1 MWRFHPEPDGCFRF
15 ALAHAQLFRRLG
27 HDDGPLTALGETVA
41 SEGRPQIEKLLATV
55 IQLKASDLHITVGQP
70 PVIRHHGR
78 MRRLDTK
85 SLNNDDATSLMKA
98 ITPDR
103 CQQELQ
109 EKGGSDFAIE
119 FTDGYRFRVAVF
131 KQRGNIGLVLR
142 RIPSQFLTFEQ
153 LRMPD
158 AIKRLITRPRGL
170 LLVTGPTGSGKTTS
184 LASMMNF
191 INDNYD
197 RHMITLEDPIEYYH
211 QHKKCT
217 VNQREIGVDVPDFK
231 EGIRRALRM
240 DPDIILVGEMRDLA
254 TIHAAIEA
262 AETGHV
268 VFGTLHT
275 SGASSTIN
283 RIIDVFPKEQ
293 QDQIRTQ
300 LSTALIGVLSQAL
313 LPRKPDGLVAAYEMM
328 VVTPAIQNLIR
339 ENKTYRIDSSIQTGR
354 KHGMFLLD
362 ESLFK
367 LWKDGLVE
375 KEEALMR
382 AAKPTDLAA
391 KIALAERGEMED
403 EDEEY
408 DEDEDEDEDDD
419 DDDDEDDNRRRG
431 AYRRR

>member
-1 MWRFHPEPDGCFRF
+1 
-15 ALAHAQLFRRLG
+15 
-27 HDDGPLTALGETVA
+27 VA
-41 SEGRPQIEKLLATV
+41 STVMIDKLLATV
-55 IQLKASDLHITVGQP
+55 IQMKASDLHITVGQP
-70 PVIRHHGR
+70 PVIRHHAR
-78 MRRLDTK
+78 MRKLDTK
-85 SLNNDDATSLMKA
+85 VLDNDDTVALMKS

-109 EKGGSDFAIE
+109 SVGGADFAIE

-131 KQRGNIGLVLR
+131 KQRGSIGMVLR

-153 LRMPD
+153 IGMPE
-158 AIKRLITRPRGL
+158 AVRRLITRPRGL

-191 INDNYD
+191 LNDNYD
-197 RHMITLEDPIEYYH
+197 KHMITLEDPIEYFH
-211 QHKKCT
+211 KHKKCT

-275 SGASSTIN
+275 NGAASTIN
-283 RIIDVFPKEQ
+283 RIIDVFPKDQ
-293 QDQIRTQ
+293 QDQVRTQ

-313 LPRKPDGLVAAYEMM
+313 LPKKPEGLVAAYEMM
-328 VVTPAIQNLIR
+328 VVTPAIANLIR
-339 ENKTYRIDSSIQTGR
+339 ENKVYRIDSSIQTGR

-367 LWKDGLVE
+367 LWKEGLCE
-375 KEEALMR
+375 KEEVLQR
-382 AAKPTDLAA
+382 SNKPADLAY
-391 KIALAERGEMED
+391 KISQAEKGVLDDDDYED
-403 EDEEY
+403 EDE
-408 DEDEDEDEDDD
+408 DDEDEDEDDED
-419 DDDDEDDNRRRG
+419 EDYDAKMKKRRQRRDEDD
-431 AYRRR
+431 